1 MAISRAPSRSI
12 SSRPRAAEQAA
23 TIRIEP
29 FGRRGRHQIPVDG
42 GYVDVAARTSLLS
55 SRSSTAYP
63 PRAVH
68 KCRFHLT
75 SACERLTSRRP
86 VRLRVLA
93 ARHRMGRTGCGVP
106 RVCLARNSREA
117 PETRPPPLRA
127 DAISAFTRV
136 FDALWSSQTV
146 KRTCFIPRGPGPTI
160 AAVERR
166 EASIPD
172 GMQGASQAPAGVR
185 HSPADGCRC
194 TRAPVGAPLP
204 SLFFVR
210 GNWQTSED
218 RCLAG
223 RMKLA

>member
-127 DAISAFTRV
+127 DAR
-136 FDALWSSQTV
+136 SSQTV
-146 KRTCFIPRGPGPTI
+146 KPSCFIPRGTGRHKSRGGAPRG
-160 AAVERR
+160 ERP
-166 EASIPD
+166 ASWDVGRPP
-172 GMQGASQAPAGVR
+172 APAG
-185 HSPADGCRC
+185 HHNWPADGCRC

-204 SLFFVR
+204 SFL
-210 GNWQTSED
+210 
-218 RCLAG
+218 
-223 RMKLA
+223 